1 MQDVADLAGTS
12 AKTVSRVFN
21 DDPHVTDALREKVQ
35 SAMKQLNYVPNM
47 MARTFREGR
56 APVIGI
62 AVPDIADPFFA
73 ALIKEIETAAREQN
87 MSIVVTSLGDDPA
100 LEQGIVEMTV
110 RRQISALVIA
120 PIAHDQSYLS
130 RWQANLPIVFVDRAP
145 NKVAADS
152 FVEDDLGGA
161 REATEHLLG
170 HGHQRVAFI
179 GDSTDIPTTRLRL
192 EGYKAALQSAG
203 LAIDEDLIALVG
215 ARDPDIA
222 ARACVDLLKM
232 DNPPTAIFSS
242 NARFSIGVFP
252 ALQAAKR
259 TDVALVSFGD
269 FPMANVLRPAVSVI
283 DQNPQN
289 LGRVAAE
296 RLFARLNH
304 PTRKLRRKNVLPV
317 TLVQRESCGCSGR
330 ISAGQEPVRVSA

>member
-21 DDPHVTDALREKVQ
+21 DDPHVSDALREKVR

-73 ALIKEIETAAREQN
+73 ALIKEIETAAREQD

-120 PIAHDQSYLS
+120 PIAHDQSYLT
-130 RWQANLPIVFVDRAP
+130 RWQANLPVVFVDRAP
-145 NKVAADS
+145 NKVSADS

-161 REATEHLLG
+161 SEATEHLLG
-170 HGHQRVAFI
+170 HGHRRIAFI
-179 GDSTDIPTTRLRL
+179 GDSTTIPTTRLRL
-192 EGYKAALQSAG
+192 EGYKAALEAAG
-203 LAIDEDLIALVG
+203 LAIDEDLIALG
-215 ARDPDIA
+215 SREPEIA
-222 ARACVDLLKM
+222 ASACLELLKM
-232 DNPPTAIFSS
+232 PNPPTAIFSS

-259 TDVALVSFGD
+259 TDVGLISFGD
-269 FPMANVLRPAVSVI
+269 FPMANVLRPSVSVI
-283 DQNPQN
+283 DQNPHN

-296 RLFARLNH
+296 RLFARLSS
-304 PTRKLRRKNVLPV
+304 PTRKLRRRNVLPV
-317 TLVQRESCGCSGR
+317 TLVRRESCGCS
-330 ISAGQEPVRVSA
+330 APTTAEQESLRATA